1 MKRPARGMEA
11 ARDGEAELKP
21 RKEEEPVQEMAA
33 EQGWEREWGVE
44 QEQEPRFPGEFQV
57 RMTDWFLP

>member
-44 QEQEPRFPGEFQV
+44 QEQF
-57 RMTDWFLP
+57 